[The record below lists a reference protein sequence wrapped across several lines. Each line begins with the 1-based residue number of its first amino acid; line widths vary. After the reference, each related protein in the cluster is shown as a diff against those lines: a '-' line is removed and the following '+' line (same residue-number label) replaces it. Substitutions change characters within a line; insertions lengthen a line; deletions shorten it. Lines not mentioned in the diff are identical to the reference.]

1 MRRLAALGLC
11 VAIAGITP
19 AIAAEPKD
27 ADNTGQNVR
36 DRGDHTTTP
45 MDQGGSEGDRTITAE
60 IRSISSGCA
69 LIHAREPPR
78 NHSHRPQNQHTLR
91 KMKGASVMR
100 TSPLRL
106 QLTVPQQYSVEVSPG
121 RAVSLEVDTAP
132 GKTFTGQVRYVSP
145 ALQTDSRTMIV
156 ARISATRTRSW
167 FVTSESLTTN
177 VRERLF
183 LSTLVIRDSSR
194 KRSPA

>member
-60 IRSISSGCA
+60 IRKQITDNDA
-69 LIHAREPPR
+69 LSMNAKNVKVIT
-78 NHSHRPQNQHTLR
+78 QGGVVTLR
-91 KMKGASVMR
+91 GPVKSATEK
-100 TSPLRL
+100 T
-106 QLTVPQQYSVEVSPG
+106 TVAGIARKATGVKRVDDQ
-121 RAVSLEVDTAP
+121 LEVEHNP
-132 GKTFTGQVRYVSP
+132 
-145 ALQTDSRTMIV
+145 
-156 ARISATRTRSW
+156 
-167 FVTSESLTTN
+167 
-177 VRERLF
+177 
-183 LSTLVIRDSSR
+183 
-194 KRSPA
+194 

>member
-60 IRSISSGCA
+60 IRKQITDNDA
-69 LIHAREPPR
+69 LSMNAKNVKVIT
-78 NHSHRPQNQHTLR
+78 QGGVVTLR
-91 KMKGASVMR
+91 GPVKSATEK
-100 TSPLRL
+100 T
-106 QLTVPQQYSVEVSPG
+106 TVAGIARKAAGVKRVDDQ
-121 RAVSLEVDTAP
+121 LEVEHNP
-132 GKTFTGQVRYVSP
+132 
-145 ALQTDSRTMIV
+145 
-156 ARISATRTRSW
+156 
-167 FVTSESLTTN
+167 
-177 VRERLF
+177 
-183 LSTLVIRDSSR
+183 
-194 KRSPA
+194 